1 VIGTVSNLNSSI
13 WILRSFFFANE
24 SEESVLKIGLTG
36 GIATGKSLVGR
47 MFTELGVHTID
58 ADEIAHDLMRPGEK
72 VYDEVVRRFGPEILN
87 TDKTVDRARLA
98 ELAFDQK
105 RPRIYELN
113 SLIHPGVIERYQKW
127 MEDIGRREP
136 NAIVMLEAALLLE
149 AGLRRSFDRVIVVSC
164 KPQQRIE
171 RWEKR
176 LKVDAETARRE
187 VTRRMMAQAPD
198 EAKIQAADFVVDN
211 SGSVEDTQKQVKKI
225 HEELVSQAQVKSA

>member
-1 VIGTVSNLNSSI
+1 M
-13 WILRSFFFANE
+13 
-24 SEESVLKIGLTG
+24 LKIGLTG
-36 GIATGKSLVGR
+36 GIATGKSSVGR
-47 MFTELGVHTID
+47 MFADLGVHTID

-87 TDKTVDRARLA
+87 SDKTVDRARLA

-113 SLIHPGVIERYQKW
+113 SLIHPGVIERYQQW
-127 MEDIGRREP
+127 MEDIRRREP
-136 NAIVMLEAALLLE
+136 DAIAMLEAALLLE
-149 AGLRRSFDRVIVVSC
+149 AGLRRSFDKVIVVSC

-211 SGSVEDTQKQVKKI
+211 SGSVEDTRKQVKKI
-225 HEELVSQAQVKSA
+225 HEALVSQTQVKSA

>member
-1 VIGTVSNLNSSI
+1 M
-13 WILRSFFFANE
+13 
-24 SEESVLKIGLTG
+24 LKIGLTG
-36 GIATGKSLVGR
+36 GIATGKSSVGR
-47 MFTELGVHTID
+47 MFAELGVHTID
-58 ADEIAHDLMRPGEK
+58 ADEIAHDLMRPGQK
-72 VYDEVVRRFGPEILN
+72 VYDDVVRRFGPEILN
-87 TDKTVDRARLA
+87 SDKTVDRARLA

-113 SLIHPGVIERYQKW
+113 SLVHPGVIERYQQW
-127 MEDIGRREP
+127 MEDIRRREP
-136 NAIVMLEAALLLE
+136 DAIAMLEAALLLE

-164 KPQQRIE
+164 RPQQRIE

-211 SGSVEDTQKQVKKI
+211 SGSVEDTRKQVKKI
-225 HEELVSQAQVKSA
+225 HEALVSQSQVKTA

>member
-1 VIGTVSNLNSSI
+1 
-13 WILRSFFFANE
+13 
-24 SEESVLKIGLTG
+24 VLKIGLTG
-36 GIATGKSLVGR
+36 GIATGKSSVGR
-47 MFTELGVHTID
+47 MFAELGVHTID

-72 VYDEVVRRFGPEILN
+72 VYEEVVRRFGPEILN
-87 TDKTVDRARLA
+87 SDKTVDRARLA

-113 SLIHPGVIERYQKW
+113 SLVHPGVIERYQQW
-127 MEDIGRREP
+127 MEDIRRREP
-136 NAIVMLEAALLLE
+136 DAIAMLEAALLLE

-211 SGSVEDTQKQVKKI
+211 SGSVEDTRKQVKKI
-225 HEELVSQAQVKSA
+225 HEALVSQSQVKSA

>member
-1 VIGTVSNLNSSI
+1 M
-13 WILRSFFFANE
+13 RE
-24 SEESVLKIGLTG
+24 SEESVLKVGLTG
-36 GIATGKSLVGR
+36 GIATGKSSVGR
-47 MFTELGVHTID
+47 MFAELGVHTID

-87 TDKTVDRARLA
+87 SDKTVDRARLA

-113 SLIHPGVIERYQKW
+113 SLVHPGVIERYQQW
-127 MEDIGRREP
+127 MEDIRRREP
-136 NAIVMLEAALLLE
+136 DAIAMLEAALLLE

-211 SGSVEDTQKQVKKI
+211 SGSVEDTRTQVKKI
-225 HEELVSQAQVKSA
+225 HDALLSQSQVKSA

>member
-1 VIGTVSNLNSSI
+1 M
-13 WILRSFFFANE
+13 
-24 SEESVLKIGLTG
+24 LKVGLTG

-47 MFTELGVHTID
+47 MFAELGVHTID
-58 ADEIAHDLMRPGEK
+58 ADQIAHDLMHPGEK
-72 VYDEVVRRFGPEILN
+72 VYDEVVRRFGQEVLN
-87 TDKTVDRARLA
+87 SDGTVNRNRLA

-113 SLIHPGVIERYQKW
+113 SIVHPGVIERQEQW
-127 MEDIGRREP
+127 MEDIRRREP

-149 AGLRRSFDRVIVVSC
+149 AGLRRRFESVIVVSC

-176 LKVDAETARRE
+176 LQVDSETARRE

-198 EAKIQAADFVVDN
+198 EAKIQAADYVIDN
-211 SGSVEDTQKQVKKI
+211 SGSVEDTRKQVQKI
-225 HEELVSQAQVKSA
+225 YEALVSQAQAKSA

>member
-1 VIGTVSNLNSSI
+1 MKA
-13 WILRSFFFANE
+13 R
-24 SEESVLKIGLTG
+24 ESVLKVGLTG

-47 MFTELGVHTID
+47 MFAELGVHTID
-58 ADEIAHDLMRPGEK
+58 ADEIAHDLLRPGEK

-87 TDKTVDRARLA
+87 ADKAVDRARLA

-113 SLIHPGVIERYQKW
+113 SIVHPAVIERYQQW
-127 MEDIGRREP
+127 MEDIRRREP
-136 NAIVMLEAALLLE
+136 DAIAMLEAALLLE

-176 LKVDAETARRE
+176 LNVDAETARRE

-211 SGSVEDTQKQVKKI
+211 SGTVEDTRKQVQKI
-225 HEELVSQAQVKSA
+225 HDALVSQAQVKSA